1 MIHMTTLKAFGA
13 AIIVAA
19 SLGAAGAAVAA
30 PAAPAGNLA
39 ADGLITHVAQGC
51 GPAFHRGP
59 YGRCVPNFAPRR
71 AFGPRCVI
79 RPTPVGPRR
88 ICR

>member
-1 MIHMTTLKAFGA
+1 MTKINL
-13 AIIVAA
+13 
-19 SLGAAGAAVAA
+19 LGAAVILAASMGGAMAA
-30 PAAPAGNLA
+30 PATMGAGPV

-59 YGRCVPNFAPRR
+59 MGRCRPNVMPRR
-71 AFGPRCVI
+71 AFGPRCVV